1 MLTFARQGASM
12 PSSTRMHT
20 YAHVCSRMLVK
31 VVPRRVALENGA
43 MPAGEA
49 AAKQHLQELSKE
61 EEAAIVNAEAAVVG
75 GLVKH
80 VIPRVDDSA
89 SREDL
94 LMLLDNLVGA
104 ASAAGAPQFT
114 CFTST
119 KVQMLCEDRLMLLHN
134 LVGAASTAGT
144 QFTCFTSTK
153 STSADT

>member
-1 MLTFARQGASM
+1 M
-12 PSSTRMHT
+12 PSCTRMLT

-80 VIPRVDDSA
+80 VIPRVDDTA

-104 ASAAGAPQFT
+104 ASG
-114 CFTST
+114 
-119 KVQMLCEDRLMLLHN
+119 
-134 LVGAASTAGT
+134 GAASRAGGGKKDVLARN
-144 QFTCFTSTK
+144 CLEGLLGLAEGK
-153 STSADT
+153 GKRPLAADMLH

>member
-1 MLTFARQGASM
+1 
-12 PSSTRMHT
+12 
-20 YAHVCSRMLVK
+20 MLVK

-61 EEAAIVNAEAAVVG
+61 EEAAMVNAEAAVVG

-104 ASAAGAPQFT
+104 ASAAGAPHFT

-119 KVQMLCEDRLMLLHN
+119 KVQMLCDRLMLLHN